1 MKITKQQLK
10 RIIKEEMERVLE
22 ARPPSPERSAAEAK
36 LQKIRKILEAGVGP
50 TDSLAAHPDW
60 AGFGHYD
67 AIHIYEQIEE
77 IVTGGTPSD
86 VEDVDDPDWRR
97 PPPGV
102 LDSPPPESFN
112 PSHAGASAEVGGQ
125 TVYAKR
131 KPKF

>member
-10 RIIKEEMERVLE
+10 RIIKEEMERVQERLT
-22 ARPPSPERSAAEAK
+22 PETAPMYRKVQE
-36 LQKIRKILEAGVGP
+36 IRKILEGGVG
-50 TDSLAAHPDW
+50 SWNVAEV
-60 AGFGHYD
+60 
-67 AIHIYEQIEE
+67 YEQIEE

-102 LDSPPPESFN
+102 PDFPPPEREW